1 MKKISLSFLAVLFSI
16 IQGFSQTEEPTTTS
30 YEDRKLKV
38 EEVNLVTSYY
48 HQDGNNSAV
57 TGGLGSELLTDFSN
71 SLDLKL
77 SKKDKIGRKHSF
89 GFEMGFDTY
98 TSASSDMIDPTT
110 ITSQSYND
118 QRYYPSVFYSVN
130 NPKTGNTIG
139 GNLSYSQEWD
149 YKSYGA
155 GLNFTKA
162 FNENNTE
169 IAVKANAF
177 FDKWWMILPDEL
189 RPEPSDLY
197 PDGYPSGSRGRF
209 SQLPV
214 NPRNSFNLS
223 LTLSQ
228 IVNERLQVSL
238 IVEPNMQ
245 KGQLATPYQRV
256 YFNTTTPDSVRV
268 EKLPTQ
274 RWKLPIGVRAN
285 YFFGDNVI
293 GRAFYRFYI
302 DEWGLKAHTLELEAP
317 VKINPFL
324 SVTPSYR
331 YYRQNGV
338 SYFAP
343 KSQHKLTNEFYTSDY
358 DLSKLQSH
366 SFGANIRWKPI
377 NGVFGMKHFSKIE
390 LRYQHYQRT
399 TAVLSANIVS
409 LYLQFQ

>member
-1 MKKISLSFLAVLFSI
+1 MKKISLSFLALLFSI
-16 IQGFSQTEEPTTTS
+16 VQGFSQTDTEEPKATS
-30 YEDRKLKV
+30 YEDRKLKI

-110 ITSQSYND
+110 TTSQSYTD
-118 QRYYPSVFYSVN
+118 QRYYPSVFYSVS

-149 YKSYGA
+149 YKSYGG
-155 GLNFTKA
+155 GLNFTKS

-169 IAVKANAF
+169 IGIKANVF
-177 FDKWWMILPDEL
+177 LDKWWIILPDEL
-189 RPEPSDLY
+189 RNTY
-197 PDGYPSGSRGRF
+197 RDGYPSGSRGRF
-209 SQLPV
+209 KELDV
-214 NPRNSFNLS
+214 KPRNSFNLS
-223 LTLSQ
+223 VALSQ
-228 IVNERLQVSL
+228 IINERLQVSL

-256 YFNTTTPDSVRV
+256 YFNTPDSVRV
-268 EKLPTQ
+268 EKLPSQ

-317 VKINPFL
+317 IKINPFL
-324 SVTPSYR
+324 SIAPNYR

-343 KSQHKLTNEFYTSDY
+343 INQHSLTNEFYTSDY

-366 SFGANIRWKPI
+366 SFGANVRWKPI
-377 NGVFGMKHFSKIE
+377 NGVLGMKHFSKIE
-390 LRYQHYQRT
+390 LRYLHYQRS
-399 TAVLSANIVS
+399 TALSANILS